1 MVFSSLGSAVFRRG
15 GCLAP
20 VFRRGVWLA
29 LLLLLFSACGSE
41 LTLELAVPPE
51 LSGAFSIPRENAAP
65 AQGALG
71 YFDGKVF
78 NGSDSLGT
86 REVSCKDSFGLFPPS
101 VNEQAPLF
109 RPYDHLPYTLVES
122 CFTGNNTTFLAAARL
137 TDSWFCQHKKHGPTP
152 SRVALYPSETWSA
165 ITTTNTPPAA
175 LTTPR
180 FGHRVT
186 ALPDGRVVVSGG
198 ISAKPDMLAEFHNPI
213 TDAKVSSSEILLI
226 DPHAT
231 DDALRFQV
239 LGTTSRAYHQA
250 FWNGAKLVLS
260 GGFTSDGTS
269 AAETWEIPPAGQTK
283 PLSQTAVA
291 GGNEPMRRA
300 FGTAFAIERS
310 GKIFAEQ
317 VGGLPTACLQ
327 TPLGS
332 SCDATKLLP
341 QECIAQQTPAN
352 FETACAGIEDAIFF
366 HQTTFLPQ
374 PAQGETHLLLSG
386 GFVLL
391 KSADPSDGCT
401 DLKNGATLCPN
412 PYLVFLHINASG
424 ARNAHLTHLSRY
436 TEKNKPY
443 TLSALFAH
451 QALYLGKH
459 NLQLSGSTALDT
471 ILIVGGWSPFGHTKG
486 QYIDL
491 KLFGSS
497 TFNFSHQAFLLQ
509 LTDRKQAPIL
519 LPFDFKD
526 TSAKAAGL
534 LLRSFA
540 SAAAFP
546 TANDSN
552 MLFGV
557 FAGGVAQDLPAIE
570 NSNSPFLRVDISRE
584 PFDSKNTEPELTFP
598 IGDAVIRLR
607 VSQVQS
613 PALAQRSSQPWRSW
627 AGAEG
632 VRTATGAFVWFGGVI
647 QSSPSTPPSTFP
659 NIFLF
664 QPGRLGSKAIA
675 KTPCAL
681 FPSRP

>member
-1 MVFSSLGSAVFRRG
+1 MVFSSLGSAVFRQG
-15 GCLAP
+15 G
-20 VFRRGVWLA
+20 WLA

-41 LTLELAVPPE
+41 LTLELTVPPE

-71 YFDGKVF
+71 YFDGKAF
-78 NGSDSLGT
+78 SGSDSLGN
-86 REVSCKDSFGLFPPS
+86 REVSCKESFGLFPPS
-101 VNEQAPLF
+101 INEQSPLF
-109 RPYDHLPYTLVES
+109 RPYDQLPYTLVES
-122 CFTGNNTTFLAAARL
+122 CFSGNNTSFLAAARL
-137 TDSWFCQHKKHGPTP
+137 TDSWFCQHKKHGSTP

-165 ITTTNTPPAA
+165 ITTTNTPPAS

-186 ALPDGRVVVSGG
+186 ALPDGRVVISGG
-198 ISAKPDMLAEFHNPI
+198 ISGKTDILAQPLDQLGKQIVAATAF
-213 TDAKVSSSEILLI
+213 SSEILLL

-260 GGFTSDGTS
+260 GGFTADGTS

-300 FGTAFAIERS
+300 FGTAFALERS
-310 GKIFAEQ
+310 GKVFAEQ

-327 TPLGS
+327 TKLDS
-332 SCDATKLLP
+332 SCDVAKLLP

-352 FETACAGIEDAIFF
+352 FDTICAGIEDAIFL

-374 PAQGETHLLLSG
+374 PAQGEAHLLLSG

-391 KSADPSDGCT
+391 KSGTPSDACT

-436 TEKNKPY
+436 SEKNKPY
-443 TLSALFAH
+443 TLSSLFAH

-459 NLQLSGSTALDT
+459 NLQLSGNTALDT
-471 ILIVGGWSPFGHTKG
+471 LLIVGGWSPFGHTKG
-486 QYIDL
+486 PYPDL
-491 KLFGSS
+491 KIFGSS
-497 TFNFSHQAFLLQ
+497 AFNFSHQAFLLQ
-509 LTDRKQAPIL
+509 ITDRKQAPIL
-519 LPFDFKD
+519 LPFDFKN
-526 TSAKAAGL
+526 TAGKAVL

-546 TANDSN
+546 TANDSD

-557 FAGGVAQDLPAIE
+557 FAGGVAQDITAIE
-570 NSNSPFLRVDISRE
+570 NSKSPFIRVDISRE
-584 PFDSKNTEPELTFP
+584 PFDSKNREPELTFP

-607 VSQVQS
+607 VSEVLS
-613 PALAQRSSQPWRSW
+613 PTLAQRSSAPWRSW
-627 AGAEG
+627 GGAEG
-632 VRTATGAFVWFGGVI
+632 VRTATGAFVWFGGVF
-647 QSSPSTPPSTFP
+647 QSPSGTSTSTFP